1 VQRQITSIA
10 ALNKKS
16 IDAALDAA
24 LVVAEGMERF
34 GRLQVQAAKSLFR
47 ESADASRSLV
57 GSRSLAEMTPAAG
70 NAAAAN
76 IGRVVGYSRN
86 AYDIASR
93 TGVQLLELMNA
104 STADLRKAWTGV
116 AEGMSESMAMGTD
129 GATNAALKSMMTAS
143 ETMLD
148 GLTRTARQSIELAEA
163 AMKATASVA
172 SGAVKAPATGKD

>member
-1 VQRQITSIA
+1 MQRQITSIA

-16 IDAALDAA
+16 LDAALDAA
-24 LVVAEGMERF
+24 LVVADGMERL
-34 GRLQVQAAKSLFR
+34 GRLQFQAATSLFR
-47 ESADASRSLV
+47 ESADAGRSLV
-57 GSRSLAEMTPAAG
+57 SSRSLADMAPAAG

-76 IGRVVGYSRN
+76 VGRVVGYSRN

-93 TGVQLLELMNA
+93 TGVQLLELINT

-129 GATNAALKSMMTAS
+129 GATNAALKSMMSAS
-143 ETMLD
+143 ETVLD
-148 GLTRTARQSIELAEA
+148 GFTKTAKQSIELAES

-172 SGAVKAPATGKD
+172 QGAVKAPATTKD